1 METTGPVPVRKRFRM
16 LSVLLGFAAVV
27 VVLAVVISLRPSDF
41 HVERSLAMSAPPAR
55 VFEEVNNLH
64 QWEAWSP
71 WAKRDPNMKKSY
83 EGPEAGAGAVYR
95 WDGNAE
101 VGAGNVTIAE
111 SQPDERIGIRLVM
124 VRPFACDNAV
134 EFTFKPQGD
143 QTVVTW
149 GMDGKYNF
157 ITKAMGLFMSMDRM
171 IGGDFEQGLT
181 SLKTIVESP
190 GAR

>member
-1 METTGPVPVRKRFRM
+1 METTSPVPVRKRSRM
-16 LSVLLGFAAVV
+16 LYLLLGFAAVV
-27 VVLAVVISLRPSDF
+27 LVLAVVISLRPSDF
-41 HVERSLAMSAPPAR
+41 HVERSLAMAAPPAR

-83 EGPEAGAGAVYR
+83 EGPEAGAGAVYH

>member
-1 METTGPVPVRKRFRM
+1 METTGPAPVRKRSRM
-16 LSVLLGFAAVV
+16 LYVLLGFAAVV
-27 VVLAVVISLRPSDF
+27 AVLAVVISLRPSEF

-181 SLKTIVESP
+181 SLKSIVESP

>member
-1 METTGPVPVRKRFRM
+1 METTTPVPVRKRSRM
-16 LSVLLGFAAVV
+16 FYVLLGFAAVV

-41 HVERSLAMSAPPAR
+41 HVERSLTMAASPAR

-83 EGPEAGAGAVYR
+83 EGPEAGAGAVYH

-101 VGAGNVTIAE
+101 VGSGNVTIAE
-111 SQPDERIGIRLVM
+111 SHPDKRIGIRLVM

-134 EFTFKPQGD
+134 EFTFQPQGD

-190 GAR
+190 GAM

>member
-1 METTGPVPVRKRFRM
+1 M
-16 LSVLLGFAAVV
+16 LYVLLGFAAVV
-27 VVLAVVISLRPSDF
+27 VVLAIVISLRPTDF
-41 HVERSLAMSAPPAR
+41 HVERSLAMAAPSAR

-83 EGPEAGAGAVYR
+83 EGPEAGAGAVYH
-95 WDGNAE
+95 WDGNSE

-111 SQPDERIGIRLVM
+111 SQPDERIAIRLVM

-181 SLKTIVESP
+181 SLKAIVESP